1 MGVGSQIARFA
12 IDRGMSIRQLANLA
26 GIPYNTLYSII
37 KRDSNRID
45 GEYLSKI
52 AIALGCN
59 IRDLVPPAR
68 ETSTG
73 VLMADMKHR
82 QQMEELMDEGYTF
95 SEREHDLIY
104 ACSQM
109 NNDGQW
115 ALVHLAQDLAQVPK
129 YKKPSGGGSRAVD
142 PQEND

>member
-52 AIALGCN
+52 ADALDC
-59 IRDLVPPAR
+59 DLWELCGAVKKIPLDENVR
-68 ETSTG
+68 SMLDG
-73 VLMADMKHR
+73 VDSLHYDVNLPELKRFFQKLNASGQEVALERIKELTEIPR
-82 QQMEELMDEGYTF
+82 YQRKYQRKPEEGE
-95 SEREHDLIY
+95 
-104 ACSQM
+104 
-109 NNDGQW
+109 
-115 ALVHLAQDLAQVPK
+115 QV
-129 YKKPSGGGSRAVD
+129 AVD